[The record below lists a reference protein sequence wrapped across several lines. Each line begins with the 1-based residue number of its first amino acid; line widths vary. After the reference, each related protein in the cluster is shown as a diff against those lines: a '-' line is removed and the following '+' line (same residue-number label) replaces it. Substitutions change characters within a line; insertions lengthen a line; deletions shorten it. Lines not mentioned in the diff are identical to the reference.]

1 MLDAANIDLKSFSD
15 AIYKHI
21 SHAYLQPVLH
31 TLELMRDAGVWLE
44 ITNLLIPTVNDDFA
58 IIRKMCRWLVENGF
72 KDCPLHF
79 SRFFPQ
85 YKLMNLPPTPLDEL
99 LKARDIARE
108 EGLSFVYIGNT
119 ELPDAEDTFC
129 PRCGRLLVRRR
140 GYNIVENY
148 LDFTL
153 CPYCGCDISGR
164 WQ

>member
-1 MLDAANIDLKSFSD
+1 MKGRHIKIFLWRRGLYYYRILHLQVFLDSF
-15 AIYKHI
+15 YV
-21 SHAYLQPVLH
+21 Y
-31 TLELMRDAGVWLE
+31 
-44 ITNLLIPTVNDDFA
+44 IT
-58 IIRKMCRWLVENGF
+58 
-72 KDCPLHF
+72 
-79 SRFFPQ
+79 
-85 YKLMNLPPTPLDEL
+85 
-99 LKARDIARE
+99 RE